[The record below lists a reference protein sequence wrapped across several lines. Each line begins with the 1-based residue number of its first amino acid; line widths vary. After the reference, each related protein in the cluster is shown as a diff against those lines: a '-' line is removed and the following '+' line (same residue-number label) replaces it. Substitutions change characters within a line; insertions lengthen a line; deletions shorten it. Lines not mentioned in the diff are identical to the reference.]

1 VWPSRRLSRFLL
13 CSMESRARCS
23 SASTM
28 TSMRSALAG
37 WMRVVPFVS
46 GAWLNYVLFRRLKYT
61 PFMAMSVAILAM
73 GNRRALRT
81 LVAVERK
88 PTTLSVS
95 LYSFCAS
102 CYRHLPYRH
111 SARQAAGPLIE
122 NLPYV
127 LTGDREP
134 VDLYLLAATG
144 LRSSRSAT
152 TQRPTLQATAAPLT
166 KAPSL
171 RKTRRG
177 LFSRGLLRLTCNFA
191 WWRLDRARTRR
202 DRG

>member
-1 VWPSRRLSRFLL
+1 MTSTSAEPNRSKRHRLSTECKSYRIAAGPWLL
-13 CSMESRARCS
+13 LSELAR
-23 SASTM
+23 
-28 TSMRSALAG
+28 RSAQ
-37 WMRVVPFVS
+37 V
-46 GAWLNYVLFRRLKYT
+46 
-61 PFMAMSVAILAM
+61 
-73 GNRRALRT
+73 GNRRALEA
-81 LVAVERK
+81 LVAVETK

-102 CYRHLPYRH
+102 CYRRFPYRH

-152 TQRPTLQATAAPLT
+152 TQRPTLPATAAPLT
-166 KAPSL
+166 KALSL

-177 LFSRGLLRLTCNFA
+177 LFSRGPLQAQLQLWLA
-191 WWRLDRARTRR
+191 AA
-202 DRG
+202 